1 MDGIIAGQQSTVEV
15 IGAEKIAVEKQEVTV
30 VVKVGL
36 GCSSI
41 KVTFSTAC
49 KSFRRMESINSSTLN
64 SSTFSSRRICSSSKT

>member
-1 MDGIIAGQQSTVEV
+1 MVEV
-15 IGAEKIAVEKQEVTV
+15 ISAEKIAMEKQEVTV

-41 KVTFSTAC
+41 KFIFSKAC
-49 KSFRRMESINSSTLN
+49 KSFRQMESINSSTLN